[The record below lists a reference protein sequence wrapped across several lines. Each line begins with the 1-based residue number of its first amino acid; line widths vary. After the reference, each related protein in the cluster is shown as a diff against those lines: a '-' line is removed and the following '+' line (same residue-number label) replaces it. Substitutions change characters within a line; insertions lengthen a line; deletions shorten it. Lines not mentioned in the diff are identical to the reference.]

1 MEAQTQTA
9 ECVQGASVWTQ
20 GHVCAVGTKHVKC
33 NGGETTANNADNMR
47 QVGQRRFYTVKEPP
61 SDVLSAWRA
70 RMLLSSACCRA
81 TWSRRIAMGRSIRA
95 DGTRWDPLMRRQ
107 LAFDWYPIGI

>member
-47 QVGQRRFYTVKEPP
+47 QVGQRQAPPVLHSEGAAVGRTFGMAGQDAVKQRLLPGHLVPPHRHGTVNPRRRHAVG
-61 SDVLSAWRA
+61 SVDAA
-70 RMLLSSACCRA
+70 A
-81 TWSRRIAMGRSIRA
+81 TCV
-95 DGTRWDPLMRRQ
+95 
-107 LAFDWYPIGI
+107 